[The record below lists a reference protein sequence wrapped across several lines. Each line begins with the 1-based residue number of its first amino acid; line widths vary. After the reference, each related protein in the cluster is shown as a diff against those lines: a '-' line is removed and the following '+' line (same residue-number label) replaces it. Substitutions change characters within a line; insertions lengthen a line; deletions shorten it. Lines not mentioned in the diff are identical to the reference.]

1 MGNRGLTALFNL
13 LYGQRLTDL
22 YSGMKALRRP
32 AFRGLSFKR
41 SGFDHV
47 VELAAKVARR
57 GILIGEVPVE
67 YTPRQT
73 GRSKMKHVPEL
84 LKAVYGLMVFRVG
97 RNG

>member
-1 MGNRGLTALFNL
+1 
-13 LYGQRLTDL
+13 
-22 YSGMKALRRP
+22 MKALRRP

-41 SGFDHV
+41 SGFDYV

-84 LKAVYGLMVFRVG
+84 VKAVYSLMVFRVG